1 MRNLRERIKLQGLVD
16 RRALAAL
23 YLKEY
28 GVKIENDAIERLT
41 EKQLLIM
48 LETRRLIKKETAAA
62 IKI

>member
-1 MRNLRERIKLQGLVD
+1 MERRE
-16 RRALAAL
+16 LAAH
-23 YLKEY
+23 YLKEH

>member
-1 MRNLRERIKLQGLVD
+1 MD
-16 RRALAAL
+16 RRALAAH

>member
-1 MRNLRERIKLQGLVD
+1 MRNLRERIKLQNLVD
-16 RRALAAL
+16 RRALAAH

>member
-1 MRNLRERIKLQGLVD
+1 MRNLRERIKLQGLVE
-16 RRALAAL
+16 RRELAAH
-23 YLKEY
+23 YLKEH